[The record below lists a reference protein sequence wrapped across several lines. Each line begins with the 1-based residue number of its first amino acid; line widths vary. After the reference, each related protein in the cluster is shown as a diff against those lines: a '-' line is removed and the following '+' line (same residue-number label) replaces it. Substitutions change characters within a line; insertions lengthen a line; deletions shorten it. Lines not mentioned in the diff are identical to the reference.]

1 MKMKICGPRETILEI
16 PNMKFPFEN
25 WVSLE
30 SLIFKVGIIKGSNLV
45 ETFQNIMIFGSL

>member
-1 MKMKICGPRETILEI
+1 MKMKICGPREAILEI
-16 PNMKFPFEN
+16 PKMKFLFEN

-45 ETFQNIMIFGSL
+45 ETSFKT